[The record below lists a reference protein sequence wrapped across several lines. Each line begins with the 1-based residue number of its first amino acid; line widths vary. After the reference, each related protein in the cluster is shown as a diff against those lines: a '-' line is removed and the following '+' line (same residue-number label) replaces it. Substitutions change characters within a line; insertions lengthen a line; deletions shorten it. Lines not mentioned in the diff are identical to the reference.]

1 MRQFMIDHWAGVDMI
16 CRGEV
21 MQPHTQEGFA
31 AFDGDAAIGLVT
43 YRIAGD
49 ACEVTSLTSLRE
61 GQGVGTTLL
70 NAVAQEAKSRDC
82 SRIWLITTNDN
93 VRALAFYQRRGF
105 VLAALYRNAVDA
117 SRKLK
122 PAIPLIAENGIP
134 IRDEIELELN
144 LQRSTR

>member
-1 MRQFMIDHWAGVDMI
+1 MIDHWAGVDMI
-16 CRGEV
+16 CHGEV
-21 MQPHTQEGFA
+21 MQPHMHEGFA
-31 AFDGDAAIGLVT
+31 AFDGDAVIGLIT

-61 GQGVGTTLL
+61 GQGVGTALL
-70 NAVAQEAKSRDC
+70 NAVAQEAKLRDC

-134 IRDEIELELN
+134 IRDEIALEMN
-144 LQRSTR
+144 LQRSAR